1 MVAEHGHARYATVF
15 DMYVGNRL
23 DYTQTDH
30 LIKTAHSGILSRCVN
45 RRHTVD
51 LTKTEHVSRFV
62 NRMRTVYLIRESIHE
77 FCPDLLRAECRILRA
92 DARARSWAHPP
103 VPFLFLLNVFAS
115 ASRARVEEFR
125 TLPLVSEQRKLS
137 WLQPRSP
144 RPLEFWSQLPG
155 KSVVP

>member
-15 DMYVGNRL
+15 DIYVGSRL

-45 RRHTVD
+45 RRQTVD

-62 NRMRTVYLIRESIHE
+62 DRMQTVHLIKESTHE

-92 DARARSWAHPP
+92 DARARSW
-103 VPFLFLLNVFAS
+103 
-115 ASRARVEEFR
+115 
-125 TLPLVSEQRKLS
+125 
-137 WLQPRSP
+137 
-144 RPLEFWSQLPG
+144 G
-155 KSVVP
+155 